1 MGSNEGG
8 ERCPGRAPLAGGECP
23 CTHRRAPARGP
34 ENQHKCRPRDLSGDC
49 CVEEKAPDA
58 SLPAAAP
65 RPPHARRITV
75 PCNDSTCHGPT
86 APVAMHWQASPGTA
100 AIEHLSGPSKTA
112 FPWRA
117 ESESELGIQ
126 RGIHLAFNGHSM
138 GQIWH
143 SGLFGSVEPYCS
155 WIGADQFPGGNFL
168 IIILEGAK
176 EHRLPRMG
184 CTHGPGSRSL
194 PEFHGP
200 RRARDF

>member
-1 MGSNEGG
+1 M
-8 ERCPGRAPLAGGECP
+8 PGAPPWRGECP

-34 ENQHKCRPRDLSGDC
+34 ENQKKRSPSIPLWGLLRRGQGSGRILNGWTL
-49 CVEEKAPDA
+49 VA
-58 SLPAAAP
+58 SSCPST
-65 RPPHARRITV
+65 PHARRITV
-75 PCNDSTCHGPT
+75 ACNDPTCHGPT

-143 SGLFGSVEPYCS
+143 SGLFGSAEPYFS
-155 WIGADQFPGGNFL
+155 WTSANQFPGGNFL
-168 IIILEGAK
+168 IILLEWG
-176 EHRLPRMG
+176 RS
-184 CTHGPGSRSL
+184 TGSRGRVL
-194 PEFHGP
+194 CTVPCLRGP
-200 RRARDF
+200 PRPF